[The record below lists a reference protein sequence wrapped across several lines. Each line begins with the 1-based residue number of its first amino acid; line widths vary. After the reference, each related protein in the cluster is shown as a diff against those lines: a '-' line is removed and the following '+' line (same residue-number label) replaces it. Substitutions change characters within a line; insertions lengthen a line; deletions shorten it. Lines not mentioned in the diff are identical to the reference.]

1 MIGLVVAEDVALL
14 GGTALDQGF
23 DPIERDDPRL
33 RLGASAT
40 RPSAPLITSGQRAIA
55 ENRFLHHD
63 LRQDLVK
70 L

>member
-55 ENRFLHHD
+55 EN
-63 LRQDLVK
+63 
-70 L
+70 